1 MLICIIFVCVHFY
14 IMLSFTIHS
23 KFTLCNLL
31 FILLASGDLMMMLMM
46 MLLEEW
52 KMYGLI
58 VL

>member
-1 MLICIIFVCVHFY
+1 M
-14 IMLSFTIHS
+14 T
-23 KFTLCNLL
+23 
-31 FILLASGDLMMMLMM
+31 FIVYSVSLGDLMMMLMM